1 MTANSSG
8 QQFMKLQRFSGFLSR
23 PRKVLAAPV
32 AQWFSTAPGRLLET
46 IEGELLE
53 SQLAR
58 HFGSFIVYYNPP
70 AAQALAPSIRH
81 QVSIGDRSQKLEM
94 HCVEDKWPVSAD
106 AVDVV
111 VLQHSLDFAISP
123 HAVLREAAQC
133 VRPGGHLIIV
143 GAHAWSLFGVYRYF
157 TRSVWKHA
165 YCLPPARIADWLE
178 VLGFTLEK
186 RSFAAYRP
194 LFTASALQ
202 TKLNWLERYAVAKKT
217 PLGGCYMLV
226 ARKMVHGVHPQA
238 QTSKIRVQALR
249 PNVAAAQTTHQSN
262 FKHSEEHDR

>member
-1 MTANSSG
+1 
-8 QQFMKLQRFSGFLSR
+8 MKLHRFSRFLAR
-23 PRKVLAAPV
+23 PRNALARSLS
-32 AQWFSTAPGRLLET
+32 QWFTTPKGQLLDAMERQLLEP
-46 IEGELLE
+46 
-53 SQLAR
+53 QLAR

-70 AAQALAPSIRH
+70 AGLAQASSLRH
-81 QVSIGDRSQKLEM
+81 QISIGDRQLAVEV
-94 HCVEDKWPVSAD
+94 HCAEDKWPIAAD
-106 AVDVV
+106 SIDVV
-111 VLQHSLDFAISP
+111 VLQHSLDFSVSP

-133 VRPGGHLIIV
+133 VRPGGHLIII

-165 YCLPPARIADWLE
+165 YCLPPARITDWLA

-186 RSFAAYRP
+186 RSFAAYQP
-194 LFTASALQ
+194 LLTAPALQ
-202 TKLNWLERYAVAKKT
+202 SKLSGLERYGMAKKL

-238 QTSKIRVQALR
+238 QSSKIRVQTLR
-249 PNVAAAQTTHQSN
+249 PNVVAAQTTHQSN